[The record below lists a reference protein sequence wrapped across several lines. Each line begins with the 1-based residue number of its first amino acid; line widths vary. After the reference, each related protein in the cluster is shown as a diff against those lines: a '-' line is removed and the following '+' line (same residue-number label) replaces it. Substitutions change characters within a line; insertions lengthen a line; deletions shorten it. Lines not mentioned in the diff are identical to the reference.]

1 MMLLNPSF
9 DAYRET
15 FKEAGGSY
23 SYSEVTIRVLLEI
36 GCFFPMEVKHYCG
49 SQQNSGLIRER
60 ALLEA
65 LR

>member
-36 GCFFPMEVKHYCG
+36 GCFFPMEVKHYCR
-49 SQQNSGLIRER
+49 S
-60 ALLEA
+60 
-65 LR
+65 